1 MKNNVRSIILLLLIS
16 FILLLPVKTEAQ
28 YYPQTYNNYN
38 NYNNYNEQTYTVKLD
53 NFEFCTAEQ
62 KETQWCWAT
71 CIAMAL
77 NYYDIPCTQEEVVM
91 RTYGTLVNYPAR
103 DLFQIASYMNGWG
116 VTQHGKK
123 VYVTA
128 EAYPE
133 YVFIPFQ
140 NIIQELDNGK
150 PFIIGVKNQDGSG
163 HVVVCYGVDWCNTY
177 QGPWVTCFHVF
188 DPWPGNGKSDWD
200 TEELRSRWMGAISID
215 VQSGR

>member
-1 MKNNVRSIILLLLIS
+1 MTIIPRVTRNASRITTKTEVTDMKNNVRSIILLLLIS

-91 RTYGTLVNYPAR
+91 RTYGT
-103 DLFQIASYMNGWG
+103 S
-116 VTQHGKK
+116 
-123 VYVTA
+123 
-128 EAYPE
+128 
-133 YVFIPFQ
+133 
-140 NIIQELDNGK
+140 
-150 PFIIGVKNQDGSG
+150 
-163 HVVVCYGVDWCNTY
+163 
-177 QGPWVTCFHVF
+177 
-188 DPWPGNGKSDWD
+188 
-200 TEELRSRWMGAISID
+200 
-215 VQSGR
+215 